1 MDKYILACGFG
12 FGHKPEYANDT
23 DSLKT
28 VVQFKSGQKWPE
40 NSPFATFIEVE
51 SKSLVHSVVL
61 VLGNKSLVHFVVLV
75 LGNT

>member
-28 VVQFKSGQKWPE
+28 VVQFKSGQMWLEHNICK
-40 NSPFATFIEVE
+40 
-51 SKSLVHSVVL
+51 SKYETHSV
-61 VLGNKSLVHFVVLV
+61 
-75 LGNT
+75 